1 VVPSRQRAEAVR
13 LAHARQALRGG
24 ERVWASPDVLPLETW
39 LQREIELVADSH
51 ALPRLLTGSPEWLIW
66 RQCTAGPAEALPP
79 VARGALADGL
89 RRASRLAD
97 EYAIA
102 LNRGGVEADLLCRVR
117 QAVEERCAALRVA
130 SARAL
135 ARALPCLGDERTV
148 QFAGYSQATPF
159 LNSIIE
165 ARRQAGYPTRLSPPE
180 LTSARAARVE
190 CTDRTEEFER
200 IAGWC
205 RAHLRDN
212 PDARLLVVFPGAPAA
227 RQRLRLFVEQALD
240 GRGWLGGRAEVA
252 QAPVAIEGGDP
263 LTREPLAAH
272 ALTCL
277 TLLTDGLDFETLSG
291 WLCAPYWSAPD
302 AAGRARVDLWLR
314 HKAPLHFTLA
324 ELRDCLGRDPY
335 GRHQGA
341 RSAARELGARLA
353 TAAAELESRS
363 GSPREWAQRF
373 NDALA
378 LLGWPGAA
386 EGSAAQQA
394 RQSFT
399 ELLSE
404 LGELTIASRSF
415 GREQALQILRE
426 LAARTFFR
434 AASGDPPV
442 TITPFLEAPIIR
454 YEGIWVSGLQVAT
467 WPPPVQPNPFFSAG
481 AQRAANIPAATL
493 AGRMAEARALM
504 HAWRASAADLVFST
518 CRREE
523 DIELAPS
530 PLLNEW
536 EVLPEGVESV
546 IWLPAALHRA
556 GARERLL
563 DNTAPAIAA
572 DTPLRAGTRLLEL
585 QSLCAFR
592 AFAQVRLR
600 SEPLE
605 SAQPGIAAPERGQF
619 MHRVLEALWRELQSS
634 RNLQLMPPEELDAL
648 VDRCVE
654 AAARER
660 WGGGAHSRAK
670 LRECARTRTL
680 VAKLCDLERQRL
692 PFRVRDIEREMSV
705 TLAGAQLDMRIDRVD
720 ELESGGLAILDYK
733 TGARHPMAWYHE
745 HLSHPQLLAYLAA
758 HQEDVRALATVT
770 VRANE
775 MGFHGIAASKDLLP
789 KVAAAKGPDNA
800 GGADAWTRSQVF
812 WRQRL
817 EALVRD
823 FLSGHAAVDPAK
835 EACKNCDVIGLCRII
850 ERGVLEEDLEES
862 ADE

>member
-1 VVPSRQRAEAVR
+1 MPSRQRAEAVR
-13 LAHARQALRGG
+13 LAHARQALRAG
-24 ERVWASPDVLPLETW
+24 ERVWASPDVLPLEAW
-39 LQREIELVADSH
+39 LQREIELVADSR

-102 LNRGGVEADLLCRVR
+102 LNRGGVEADLLCQVR
-117 QAVEERCAALRVA
+117 HAVEERCAALRVA
-130 SARAL
+130 SARTL

-148 QFAGYSQATPF
+148 EFAGYFQATPF
-159 LNSIIE
+159 LNSLIE
-165 ARRQAGYPTRLSPPE
+165 ARQQAGYPTRLSPPE

-205 RAHLRDN
+205 RAHLREN

-227 RQRLRLFVEQALD
+227 RERLRLFVEQALD
-240 GRGWLGGRAEVA
+240 GRGWLGGFAEVA
-252 QAPVAIEGGDP
+252 QAPVAIEGGEP

-272 ALTCL
+272 ALRSL

-314 HKAPLHFTLA
+314 HKAPLHFTVA
-324 ELRDCLGRDPY
+324 ELRDRLGRDSY

-341 RSAARELGARLA
+341 RSAARELGVRLA
-353 TAAAELESRS
+353 TAAGELESRS
-363 GSPREWAQRF
+363 GSPREWAERF
-373 NDALA
+373 NNALG

-454 YEGIWVSGLQVAT
+454 YDGIWVSGLQVAT

-536 EVLPEGVESV
+536 EVLPERAESV

-556 GARERLL
+556 GERERLL
-563 DNTAPAIAA
+563 DDTAPAIAA

-592 AFAQVRLR
+592 ACAQVRLM

-619 MHRVLEALWRELQSS
+619 MHRVLEALWRELQTSS
-634 RNLQLMPPEELDAL
+634 NLQLMPP
-648 VDRCVE
+648 
-654 AAARER
+654 
-660 WGGGAHSRAK
+660 
-670 LRECARTRTL
+670 
-680 VAKLCDLERQRL
+680 
-692 PFRVRDIEREMSV
+692 
-705 TLAGAQLDMRIDRVD
+705 AGAQRPGRSLRRGGRARAMGRGRAHARPGARMRRARELLRAVC
-720 ELESGGLAILDYK
+720 ELERTANRFACATSSSAERGARRGASTCASIAWMRSPTGGLAILDYK
-733 TGARHPMAWYHE
+733 SGTHRKMDWYGE
-745 HLSHPQLLAYLAA
+745 HLSHPQLLAYLPALD
-758 HQEDVRALATVT
+758 EDVRAVATVN
-770 VRANE
+770 VRACA
-775 MGFHGIAASKDLLP
+775 MSASTASASPGDCCRSWKRPLHR
-789 KVAAAKGPDNA
+789 KGVRVRAP
-800 GGADAWTRSQVF
+800 GRRSRDF
-812 WRQRL
+812 WRAAP

-823 FLSGHAAVDPAK
+823 FLDGRAAVDPAPN
-835 EACKNCDVIGLCRII
+835 ACKYCDVASLCRIAD
-850 ERGVLEEDLEES
+850 RGVHEED
-862 ADE
+862 

>member
-13 LAHARQALRGG
+13 LAHARQALRAG
-24 ERVWASPDVLPLETW
+24 ERVWASPDVLPFEAW
-39 LQREIELVADSH
+39 LAREIEAVAESEH
-51 ALPRLLTGSPEWLIW
+51 LPPLLTGNPEWLLW
-66 RQCTAGPAEALPP
+66 RQCTAGPAQALPP

-102 LNRGGVEADLLCRVR
+102 LHRGGVEADLLCQVR
-117 QAVEERCAALRVA
+117 RAVEERCAALGVA

-135 ARALPCLGDERTV
+135 ARALPFVGDERTV
-148 QFAGYSQATPF
+148 EFAGYSRETPF
-159 LNSIIE
+159 LRALIE
-165 ARRQAGYPTRLSPPE
+165 ARQQAGFPTRLSPPQP
-180 LTSARAARVE
+180 TSARAARVE
-190 CTDRTEEFER
+190 CTDRAEEFEH

-205 RAHLRDN
+205 RAHLQKN
-212 PDARLLVVFPGAPAA
+212 PDVRLLVVFPGAPAA
-227 RQRLRLFVEQALD
+227 RERLRLFVEQALD
-240 GRGWLGGRAEVA
+240 GRGWLGGLGETG

-263 LTREPLAAH
+263 LTRVPLVAH
-272 ALTCL
+272 ALTSL

-302 AAGRARVDLWLR
+302 AGGRARVDLWLR
-314 HKAPLHFTLA
+314 HKAPLQFTAA
-324 ELRDCLGRDPY
+324 ELRERLGRDPY

-341 RSAARELGARLA
+341 RSAARELAVRLA
-353 TAAAELESRS
+353 AAAAELESRS
-363 GSPREWAQRF
+363 GSPREWAVRF

-386 EGSAAQQA
+386 QDSAAQQA

-404 LGELTIASRSF
+404 LGELTMASRSF

-434 AASGDPPV
+434 PASGDPPV
-442 TITPFLEAPIIR
+442 TITPYWEAPIIR
-454 YEGIWVSGLQVAT
+454 YDGIWVSGLHAST
-467 WPPPVQPNPFFSAG
+467 WPPPVQPNPFFSVT

-493 AGRMAEARALM
+493 AGRVAEARALM
-504 HAWRASAADLVFST
+504 HAWRASAAELVFST

-523 DIELAPS
+523 DLELAPS

-536 EVLPEGVESV
+536 EVWPERVESV
-546 IWLPAALHRA
+546 IWLPAALHRS
-556 GARERLL
+556 GERESLL
-563 DNTAPAIAA
+563 DDTAPAIAA
-572 DTPLRAGTRLLEL
+572 GASLRAGTRLLEL

-592 AFAQVRLR
+592 ACAQVRLM

-619 MHRVLEALWRELQSS
+619 MHRVLEALWRQLQSS
-634 RNLQLMPPEELDAL
+634 RNLQLMPPQELTAL
-648 VDRCVE
+648 IDRCVE
-654 AAARER
+654 ATARER
-660 WGGGAHSRAK
+660 WGAGVHSRTQV
-670 LRECARTRTL
+670 RECLRTRAL
-680 VAKLCDLERQRL
+680 IAKLCDLERQRA
-692 PFRVRDIEREMSV
+692 PFRARDLEREMSV
-705 TLAGAQLDMRIDRVD
+705 TLAGAHLDMRIDRVD

-733 TGARHPMAWYHE
+733 TGARHSMVWYEE

-770 VRANE
+770 IRAPE
-775 MGFHGIAASKDLLP
+775 MGFHGIAASKNLLP
-789 KVAAAKGPDNA
+789 KVAVAKGPDNA
-800 GGADAWTRSQVF
+800 GGEDAWARSQAY
-812 WRQRL
+812 WRERL
-817 EALVRD
+817 EALVSD
-823 FLSGHAAVDPAK
+823 FLRGHAAVDPAK
-835 EACKNCDVIGLCRII
+835 QACKNCDVIGLCRII
-850 ERGVLEEDLEES
+850 DRGLLEEDLEEV